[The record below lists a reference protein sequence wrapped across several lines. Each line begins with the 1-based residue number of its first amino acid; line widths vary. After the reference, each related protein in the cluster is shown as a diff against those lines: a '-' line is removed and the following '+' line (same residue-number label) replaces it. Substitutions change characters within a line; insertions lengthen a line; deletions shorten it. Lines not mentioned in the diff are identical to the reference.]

1 MAAIKNSSG
10 HRYYPGRKRMGTDH
24 RDGIVTTVAPPC
36 RRIVSTLPHELIIGM
51 FGSILSPL

>member
-1 MAAIKNSSG
+1 
-10 HRYYPGRKRMGTDH
+10 MGTDH